1 MTLYAIFE
9 PRPGKA
15 PVPMAIPEKF
25 SWFAAI
31 LPPLYAVAHGLW
43 LELVGFVVAVAVLVI
58 AAGLVGGMAAFWLY
72 VLFAAW
78 IGFAAPSIRRQAMA
92 WRGWR
97 HRRDLIAADADL
109 ARLTWM
115 ENR

>member
-1 MTLYAIFE
+1 MTLFAIFE
-9 PRPGKA
+9 PEPGKSRV
-15 PVPMAIPEKF
+15 PVAIPERF

-31 LPPLYAVAHGLW
+31 LPPLYALAHGLW
-43 LELVGFVVAVAVLVI
+43 LELVGYVVVV
-58 AAGLVGGMAAFWLY
+58 AGLVLAGPYIGDDAAFWLY

-78 IGFAAPSIRRQAMA
+78 IGFAAPSIRRHAFA

-97 HRRDLIAADADL
+97 HRRDLVAADSDL

-115 ENR
+115 EKY